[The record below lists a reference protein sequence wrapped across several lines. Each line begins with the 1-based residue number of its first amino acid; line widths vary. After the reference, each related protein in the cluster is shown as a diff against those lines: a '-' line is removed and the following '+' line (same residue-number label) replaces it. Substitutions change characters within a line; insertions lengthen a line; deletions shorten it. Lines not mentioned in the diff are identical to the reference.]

1 MMDTQLSFRAVRFW
15 CGVLVIAALA
25 SVALVEHRSLLRST
39 AQNRILLDSI
49 RDLRRAPAESASSN
63 LAALQSEIEQLRKD
77 NVDLLRLRNDVHQLR
92 EQQQENESLRSAN
105 ARLLQVIEGAN
116 LPSNQLAQ
124 VADIRK
130 QGAVLGVMVRSTA
143 DAPEGAS
150 PAVNYPGAVVVQ
162 LDTNSPV
169 AWSGLKAGDIIIGVN
184 GRPVENPSRLQSEM
198 LLRKPGDTVILDV
211 IRNDSHLRVPVQTR
225 SWGN

>member
-1 MMDTQLSFRAVRFW
+1 MMDTRLSFRAVRFW

-25 SVALVEHRSLLRST
+25 SVALVEHRNLLQSA
-39 AQNRILLDSI
+39 AQNRTLLDTI
-49 RDLRRAPAESASSN
+49 RDLRRVPAESDSNN
-63 LAALQSEIEQLRKD
+63 LASLQSEIEQLRKD

-211 IRNDSHLRVPVQTR
+211 IRNDAHLRVPVQTR

>member
-1 MMDTQLSFRAVRFW
+1 MDTQLSFRAVRFW

-39 AQNRILLDSI
+39 AQNRILLDTI

-116 LPSNQLAQ
+116 LPSNQLAL
-124 VADIRK
+124 VAEIRK

-143 DAPEGAS
+143 EAPEGAS

-169 AWSGLKAGDIIIGVN
+169 TWSGLKAGDIIIGLD
-184 GRPVENPSRLQSEM
+184 GRTVEDPSRLQSEM